1 MPINRRQFIKRGA
14 GAVTV
19 SLMMPR
25 LWTGGLA
32 RGQGILTTERRIV
45 VVIQLAGG
53 NDGLGT
59 VIPYTNSDYF
69 SLRPTLGFKDT
80 ELKDENGASTILGNS
95 SFGLN
100 PAMNEMK
107 SLYDAG
113 KVAIILG
120 VGYPSPNLSHFFS
133 TDIWQT
139 ANTTGA
145 GNGWL
150 GRYADQKLVGQSSL
164 SALSIGGSLP
174 KAFFSDNV
182 VVPNISPAGGADP
195 FVNYQYQTDARN
207 AGDRTN
213 QLNTFK
219 STNSRS
225 FEADSFINA
234 IAKAGFDA
242 EEGSAQLR
250 QAVQTY
256 TAGATYPTNNLP
268 SPQAVQFAS
277 ALKMVAQIVT
287 TIPEANLLYVQ
298 MGGFDHHSEEIGTTA
313 DNFTDKT
320 KGQHATLLK
329 ALSLGVKTFYDDM
342 AAHGLA
348 DNVVLMTFSEFGRR
362 PNENASH
369 GTDHGTASDL
379 FVIGNAVH
387 GGTLYGEQPSLTD
400 LDSARNLK
408 FKVDFREVYATILN
422 KWLGADAGSILG
434 SQFKDSNVGFL
445 G

>member
-1 MPINRRQFIKRGA
+1 MPINRRQFIKRSA

-19 SLMMPR
+19 SLVMPR
-25 LWTGGLA
+25 LWMGGSAL
-32 RGQGILTTERRIV
+32 GQPPANRRIF
-45 VVIQLAGG
+45 VVIQQSGG
-53 NDGLGT
+53 NDGLNT
-59 VIPYTNSDYF
+59 VIPYTDANYF

-80 ELKDENGASTILGNS
+80 ELKDSNGASTILGGS

-113 KVAIILG
+113 KVAVVLG
-120 VGYPSPNLSHFFS
+120 VGYPNANLSHFFS
-133 TDIWQT
+133 TDIWMT

-145 GNGWL
+145 GDGWL
-150 GRYADQKLVGQSSL
+150 GRYADQKLLGQSSL
-164 SALSIGGSLP
+164 SAISIGGSLP
-174 KAFFSDNV
+174 KAFFAQQV
-182 VVPNISPAGGADP
+182 VVPNIAPANGADP
-195 FVNYQYQTDARN
+195 FINYQYQTDGRN
-207 AGDRTN
+207 VLDRNN

-225 FEADSFINA
+225 FDADTFINA
-234 IAKAGFDA
+234 VARAGFDA
-242 EEGSAQLR
+242 EAGSAQLR

-256 TAGATYPTNNLP
+256 TPGATYPTNNQP
-268 SPQAVQFAS
+268 SAQAVQFGN

-287 TIPEANLLYVQ
+287 TIPEANLLFVQ
-298 MGGFDHHSEEIGTTA
+298 LGGFDHHSEEIGTNA

-320 KGQHATLLK
+320 KGQHAVLLK
-329 ALSLGVKTFYDDM
+329 ALSLGIKTFYDDM

-348 DNVVLMTFSEFGRR
+348 DKVVLMTFSEFGRR

-369 GTDHGTASDL
+369 GTDHGTSSEL
-379 FVIGNAVH
+379 FVVGNPVQ
-387 GGTLYGEQPSLTD
+387 GGKLYGEQPSLTD

-408 FKVDFREVYATILN
+408 FKVDFREVYATILS
-422 KWLGADAGSILG
+422 KWLNADAGSILG
-434 SQFKDSNVGFL
+434 SQFKNSDVGFL